1 MKGLREAV
9 TREQATTLIVKA
21 ISREAAVAGVPW
33 MSHRALTFVLR
44 PDYVAETWYV

>member
-1 MKGLREAV
+1 MKELRDAV
-9 TREQATTLIVKA
+9 TREKATTLIVKA
-21 ISREAAVAGVPW
+21 TIREAAAAGVPW